1 MAIPLTGGLSGL
13 PIVCQRRLIF
23 LLRLGMTFL
32 SVTQVTKALAHND
45 MISGFGG
52 VLLCCT
58 SDILK
63 RLLLGTT
70 NVVMYYPLTALL
82 EKSALQP

>member
-1 MAIPLTGGLSGL
+1 M
-13 PIVCQRRLIF
+13 
-23 LLRLGMTFL
+23 
-32 SVTQVTKALAHND
+32 HND

-70 NVVMYYPLTALL
+70 NVVMFYSLTAFL
-82 EKSALQP
+82 EKPALQP